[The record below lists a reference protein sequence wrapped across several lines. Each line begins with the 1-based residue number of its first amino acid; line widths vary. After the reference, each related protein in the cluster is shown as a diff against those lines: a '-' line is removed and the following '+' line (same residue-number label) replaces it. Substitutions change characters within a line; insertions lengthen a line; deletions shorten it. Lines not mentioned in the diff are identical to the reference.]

1 MEYTEAEIL
10 EQGLLY
16 QSILDVLKQA
26 RHALTVQQIADETG
40 LDESE
45 VAQAVSELDEIH
57 KVSGE
62 VVHAEEVDAEIG
74 CSVAEV
80 REEFGRDTFVIPDLY
95 TVLG

>member
-26 RHALTVQQIADETG
+26 RHALTVQQIAEQTG

-45 VAQAVSELDEIH
+45 VKQALSELDEVH

-62 VVHAEEVDAEIG
+62 VVRVEEA
-74 CSVAEV
+74 
-80 REEFGRDTFVIPDLY
+80 RKEFGGDVVVIPDLY
-95 TVLG
+95 TVFR